1 MSGFAAIDLSRL
13 PAPDIV
19 EVLDAEAIIASIK
32 ADVISRSP
40 ELTSVLALESEPV
53 VKLIEAVAYRE
64 ILLRARVNDAARAV
78 LLATASGAD
87 LDNLAAL
94 FGVVRLLVAPA
105 DLSQIPPVAAL
116 YETDTALRRRT
127 QLALEGYSVAGPRGA
142 YMFHA
147 LTAHASIKDVS
158 VSSPAPGDVLV
169 VLLTSAG
176 VGTASAEVIAAAAT
190 ALNADDVRPLCD
202 TVNVQSATVVT
213 FTVAAVL
220 EMSGGPDGSVVLA
233 AAQAALT
240 AYLASTHM
248 VGVPVRLSGLYAA
261 LHQPGVSRVILSAPL
276 ADIVPSLTQAAFCT
290 AASVVLA

>member
-158 VSSPAPGDVLV
+158 VSSPSAGMVLV